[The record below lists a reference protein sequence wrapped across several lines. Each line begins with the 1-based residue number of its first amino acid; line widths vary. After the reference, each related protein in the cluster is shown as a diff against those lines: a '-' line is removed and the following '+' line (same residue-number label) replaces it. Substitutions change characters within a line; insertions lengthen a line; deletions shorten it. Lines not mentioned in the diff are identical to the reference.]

1 MFSYTASCLQIQ
13 LSASNRSKII
23 KSKFCFCLIV
33 IFKIIKNKKKGSEL
47 EDISLTTTSIIGD
60 LKHINDVILKHY
72 PNNDFIYTKSE
83 LLEPIIKMNV
93 LPLNYEFT

>member
-1 MFSYTASCLQIQ
+1 MFSYTASCLQIH

-33 IFKIIKNKKKGSEL
+33 IFKIIKNKKKEF

-83 LLEPIIKMNV
+83 LLEPVIKMNV